1 MERPAQN
8 KHALQWRGTEGL
20 FHMFGQDLADLA
32 ELINTTIAGE
42 PSIVFKRHAGVSL
55 TSLRTPDYGCEALA
69 YCALVGFDANSGS
82 EYTLDTEASFGG
94 YGPRHSSAFY
104 WTVGLRG
111 GCEGVEIPVA
121 CWQQALC
128 TIVPMPLACGRLSFG
143 HGHGLPVPR
152 WPFSWSRLSRVCGH
166 VIPYDRQGQ
175 IGERQE
181 TQILK
186 FNSPT
191 PYTLSLQCPSN
202 RKFSQLSYEPGCSR
216 ELWCRKC
223 ATWLWNK
230 YVLIFSKT
238 LFYTHTQRH
247 TAAAGTKSYKTM

>member
-1 MERPAQN
+1 MIWRQAWCEHPPAQRLWGPSPTCTCPCPS
-8 KHALQWRGTEGL
+8 HWQVTWHGMGELTTFFQRALHRGWLMILWLTCGACLTIQTRWSPSWRGTAVPST
-20 FHMFGQDLADLA
+20 GQ
-32 ELINTTIAGE
+32 
-42 PSIVFKRHAGVSL
+42 
-55 TSLRTPDYGCEALA
+55 LA
-69 YCALVGFDANSGS
+69 YEVD
-82 EYTLDTEASFGG
+82 
-94 YGPRHSSAFY
+94 
-104 WTVGLRG
+104 VRG
-111 GCEGVEIPVA
+111 GEIPVA

-128 TIVPMPLACGRLSFG
+128 TIVPMSLACGRLSFG
-143 HGHGLPVPR
+143 HGHGLPVPW
-152 WPFSWSRLSRVCGH
+152 WPFSWSGLSWVRGH

-175 IGERQE
+175 IGEWQK

-191 PYTLSLQCPSN
+191 PYTFSLQCPSN

-238 LFYTHTQRH
+238 LFYTHIQRH

>member
-1 MERPAQN
+1 MAWGNLQLFFRGLSTEVGWWYYGLPVGHVWQYRRDEVHPEEAQQC
-8 KHALQWRGTEGL
+8 LLLGSWPTRWMWG
-20 FHMFGQDLADLA
+20 
-32 ELINTTIAGE
+32 
-42 PSIVFKRHAGVSL
+42 GV
-55 TSLRTPDYGCEALA
+55 GCGV
-69 YCALVGFDANSGS
+69 CGGVCVCVWGGGGGGGGVG
-82 EYTLDTEASFGG
+82 GG
-94 YGPRHSSAFY
+94 
-104 WTVGLRG
+104 WG
-111 GCEGVEIPVA
+111 GEIPVA

-143 HGHGLPVPR
+143 HGHGLPVPW
-152 WPFSWSRLSRVCGH
+152 WPFSWSGLSWVRGH

-175 IGERQE
+175 IGEWQK

-238 LFYTHTQRH
+238 LFYTHIQRH

>member
-1 MERPAQN
+1 MAWGNLQLFFRGLSTEVGWWYYGLPVGHVWQYRRDEVHPEEAQQC
-8 KHALQWRGTEGL
+8 LL
-20 FHMFGQDLADLA
+20 
-32 ELINTTIAGE
+32 
-42 PSIVFKRHAGVSL
+42 
-55 TSLRTPDYGCEALA
+55 
-69 YCALVGFDANSGS
+69 
-82 EYTLDTEASFGG
+82 LDSWPT
-94 YGPRHSSAFY
+94 R
-104 WTVGLRG
+104 WMRG
-111 GCEGVEIPVA
+111 GGEIPVA

-143 HGHGLPVPR
+143 HGHGLPVPW
-152 WPFSWSRLSRVCGH
+152 WPFSWSGLSWVRGH

-175 IGERQE
+175 IGEWQK

-202 RKFSQLSYEPGCSR
+202 RKFSQLSYESGCSR

-238 LFYTHTQRH
+238 LFYTHIH
-247 TAAAGTKSYKTM
+247 KTYCCCGHKIL